1 VVHAEAPSSLLY
13 NFDGYLDHDGS
24 KHALTASQLLLR
36 GAVLK
41 NTAEVIGAS
50 GAAPAQAAQP
60 RLRALTNRASG
71 CSVRASTQAWCCL
84 QARRPRCG

>member
-1 VVHAEAPSSLLY
+1 MVLTGGPLVSSAQPRTGVAHAEAPSSLLY

-36 GAVLK
+36 GAILK

-50 GAAPAQAAQP
+50 EAAPVQAH
-60 RLRALTNRASG
+60 NDCAS
-71 CSVRASTQAWCCL
+71 
-84 QARRPRCG
+84 